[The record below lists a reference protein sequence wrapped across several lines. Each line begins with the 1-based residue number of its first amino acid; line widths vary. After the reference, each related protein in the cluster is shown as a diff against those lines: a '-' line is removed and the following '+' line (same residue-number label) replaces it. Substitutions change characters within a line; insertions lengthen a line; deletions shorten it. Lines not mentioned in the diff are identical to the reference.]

1 MATNR
6 NHTSKIKHSKL
17 LLLTNSLSSPWRY
30 LASNCWVFLTQSLVD
45 GMSCADRHNSSTRS
59 KFLKFDL
66 TRTRRW
72 RGFCAAAGHSTY
84 AAYVDVFFLD
94 QTSIVPDLDWM
105 SLFSFNPRDDKSN
118 KTKRNQ
124 MKTICVDSGVI
135 RVARGG
141 SRAKAPPLAARLEQ
155 VWGGALFFF
164 LQSNRARA

>member
-6 NHTSKIKHSKL
+6 HPTSKIKHSKV
-17 LLLTNSLSSPWRY
+17 LLLTNSLSSPWRC
-30 LASNCWVFLTQSLVD
+30 LASNCWVFLAQSLVD
-45 GMSCADRHNSSTRS
+45 WMSCADKHNSSIRS
-59 KFLKFDL
+59 KSLKFDL
-66 TRTRRW
+66 TRARRR
-72 RGFCAAAGHSTY
+72 RGFRAAAGHSTY
-84 AAYVDVFFLD
+84 AAYVDIFFLD
-94 QTSIVPDLDWM
+94 RTSVVQDPDRM
-105 SLFSFNPRDDKSN
+105 SLFSSDPREEKSR